1 MSNFSYLNEALPSL
15 FQNALGA
22 ERHGKTDPR
31 SSCMYARMTLEST
44 IQWMY
49 DYDTDLRRPYDNNLN
64 ALIRE
69 ESFKQSCPPQ
79 VFQAIEIIRKSGNNA
94 VHDSRPVAPQT
105 SLFVVKS
112 LHSVLYWFYRCYF
125 DSMLQVSFNPAF
137 IPDGTQS
144 DTSKDKVAELEQKL
158 QKQQEEVQAKEAK
171 ALDENEKLKAEL
183 EETKR
188 LLADKKEE
196 AKQTPDKHDYSE
208 AETRTAY
215 IDLLLREVGWEVPSA
230 NVIFEYPL
238 DGIKRNKDRSGKG
251 DADYVLFGDDG
262 LPLAVIE
269 AKRTSIDSEQG
280 KYQAEDYADALEKKF
295 NQRPIIFY
303 TNGYKHFLWDDTL
316 YPPREVSG
324 FYKKEELQRLIN
336 RRQDRVSLTD
346 AKVNEDI
353 AGRSYQK
360 MAIKSV
366 CEKFERGTRKSLI
379 VMATGTGKT
388 RTTIALTE
396 LLQKNNWAKRVLFLC
411 DRKSLR
417 NQAKKAFLSNLPNSP
432 AVILGSKEENEHARI
447 CTSTYQ
453 SMMNQID
460 KFKNG
465 QRTYSAGHFDLIVLD
480 EAHRSIYQKFS
491 AIFKYFDSL
500 LVGLTATPR
509 SEVDK
514 NTYDLFEEE
523 DGVPSYAFELD
534 EAVAKGFLV
543 PYNTVKVATSFSRDG
558 LTYSEL
564 SEDEKEEYEKHFSDE
579 ETGQLPE
586 AVEGTALGKWLFNA
600 PTVDAFL
607 KNLMEM
613 GIKVNDGDTLG
624 KTIIFAKNKEH
635 AEFIVKRFDANYPQY
650 AGKFTV
656 RIDYSLG
663 DDAQTQIDKFSE
675 KDSYP
680 QIAVSVDMLDT
691 GIDVPEVVNLVL
703 AKPVYSKTKF
713 WQMIGR
719 GTRLCPNLFG
729 LDHDK
734 KDFLVFDYCGNFDY
748 FEANTGGREGRAVE
762 SISTKIFNETLSLAH
777 ALSKS
782 DEPEDKIIRTKSI
795 DTLHNYVNLMNNDNF
810 IVRPHLEYVERYKK
824 RDEWNILTDTKVSDI
839 TTHISKLPS
848 EKMDDDHDAKRWD
861 LVMLQTQ
868 LALVN
873 KNPQYK
879 KLVTKVQNIAKN
891 LEDLISIPDVK
902 KHIALIESI
911 ADPVFWEGMNLTVLE
926 EIREKLRELIKF
938 IEPSK
943 RPLVYSSF
951 EDIVEDVSVGYGD
964 LSGGNDLIQYR
975 KKMEAKI
982 RENEN
987 HITINKLKHN
997 QPITQADLD
1006 ELDRILFENEDDKH
1020 KFEDV
1025 FGSSIK
1031 DKVGDEEISLGVLI
1045 RSIVG
1050 LNQTEIEE
1058 LFSEFI
1064 QKASLSSIQQKF
1076 VDQVIQFMVRNG
1088 IVPMSKLYE
1097 PPFSDIHEGGPDEVF
1112 GEAGTDELV
1121 GMIEEFNQCYLSA

>member
-1 MSNFSYLNEALPSL
+1 MTNFDYLKKDLPTI

-31 SSCMYARMTLEST
+31 SSCMYARMTLESAV
-44 IQWMY
+44 QWMF
-49 DYDTDLRRPYDNNLN
+49 DHDRELRRPYDNNLN

-69 ESFKQSCPPQ
+69 ETFKQSVPPQ
-79 VFQAIEIIRKSGNNA
+79 VFQAIEIIRKNGNTA
-94 VHDSRPVAPQT
+94 VHNPRPVAQQT
-105 SLFVVKS
+105 SIFVIKS
-112 LHSVLYWFYRCYF
+112 LHNVLYWFYRIYF
-125 DSMLQVSFNPAF
+125 DSKLQVGFNPDF
-137 IPDGTQS
+137 IPEGTQE

-158 QKQQEEVQAKEAK
+158 LKQQEQVQEEQAK
-171 ALDENEKLKAEL
+171 ALSENEQLKAQL
-183 EETKR
+183 EELQKQ
-188 LLADKKEE
+188 LAEKKEE

-230 NVIFEYPL
+230 SVIEEMEL
-238 DGIKRNKDRSGKG
+238 EGVQRNASRTGLG
-251 DADYVLFGDDG
+251 YADYVLMGDDG

-269 AKRTSIDSEQG
+269 AKRTTIDPEQG
-280 KYQAEDYADALEKKF
+280 KYQAEDYANVLEKKYG
-295 NQRPIIFY
+295 QRPIIFY
-303 TNGYKHFLWDDTL
+303 TNGYKHFLWDDSQ

-336 RRQDRVSLTD
+336 RRIDRLQLAE

-360 MAIKSV
+360 MAIHSV
-366 CEKFERGTRKSLI
+366 CEHFEKNNRKALL

-396 LLQKNNWAKRVLFLC
+396 LLQKHNWAKRVLFLC
-411 DRKSLR
+411 DRISLR

-447 CTSTYQ
+447 CMATYPT
-453 SMMNQID
+453 MMNLID
-460 KFKNG
+460 QFKNG

-480 EAHRSIYQKFS
+480 EAHRSVYQKYR
-491 AIFKYFDSL
+491 AIFSYFDSL

-509 SEVDK
+509 DEVDK
-514 NTYDLFEEE
+514 NTYDLFEMEA
-523 DGVPSYAFELD
+523 GVPNFAFELD
-534 EAVAKGFLV
+534 EAVAKEFLV
-543 PYNTVKVATSFSRDG
+543 PYNTVKVQTSFTREG
-558 LTYSEL
+558 ITYSDL

-586 AVEGTALGKWLFNA
+586 SVEGTALGKWLFNA

-624 KTIIFAKNKEH
+624 KTIIFAKNKDH

-650 AGKFTV
+650 KGKFAV

-663 DDAQTQIDKFSE
+663 KDAQTKIDEFSD
-675 KDSYP
+675 KNKYP

-691 GIDVPEVVNLVL
+691 GIDVPEVVNLVM

-719 GTRLCPNLFG
+719 GTRLCPDLYG
-729 LDHDK
+729 IGEDK
-734 KDFLVFDYCGNFDY
+734 KDFLVFDYCGNFEY
-748 FEANTGGREGRAVE
+748 FEANERGREGRAVE

-782 DEPEDKIIRTKSI
+782 DETEDKVIRTKSI
-795 DTLHNYVNLMNNDNF
+795 DALHDYVNLMNEDNF
-810 IVRPHLEYVERYKK
+810 IVRPHLQYVERYKK
-824 RDEWNILTDTKVSDI
+824 REEWDILTDSKVSDI
-839 TTHISKLPS
+839 TTHIANLPS

-861 LVMLQTQ
+861 LVMLQTE

-873 KNPQYK
+873 KNPQFK
-879 KLVTKVQNIAKN
+879 KLVTKIQSIAKS
-891 LEDLISIPDVK
+891 LEDLVSIPDVK
-902 KHIALIESI
+902 KNIALIESI

-926 EIREKLRELIKF
+926 EIREKLRELIKY
-938 IEPSK
+938 IEPK
-943 RPLVYSSF
+943 QKTNVYASF
-951 EDIVEDVSVGYGD
+951 SDDITEIETGVGD

-1006 ELDRILFENEDDKH
+1006 ELDRILFEDEEDKH

-1031 DKVGDEEISLGVLI
+1031 DKVGDEEISLAVLI

-1050 LNQTEIEE
+1050 LNLAEIEE

-1076 VDQVIQFMVRNG
+1076 VDQVIQFMVRDG

-1097 PPFSDIHEGGPDEVF
+1097 PPFSDIHEGGVDEVF
-1112 GEAGTDELV
+1112 GMSTDELV
-1121 GMIEEFNQCYLSA
+1121 GMIEDFNQCYLSA